1 MSVQVFMSTQQ
12 GAPTVNGV
20 AGSLI
25 TMLDAVLVNGYG
37 QVNVSTITRTG
48 VTATVTTATAHGLA
62 TGDVALIAG
71 ATQGDYNGSFVV
83 TVTGATTFTY
93 DVANSPVTPA
103 TGTIT
108 CRRAPAGFAKTFS
121 GTNKAVY
128 RAIDTSSRRHFF
140 RFVDDGTTGGGAR
153 EARLWGY
160 ETMTDVDTG
169 TGIYP
174 TAGQLASGFFCQ
186 KSDTA
191 DSTAKN
197 WVVISDGKTVYCYMY
212 IGSSVSGGDITSPGA
227 NMNAFGFGDAIEFRP
242 GDAGMSWVTGAPTSN
257 QFSSTQYSGLFNTTP
272 SISSSNPSGANAPI
286 MMARDFTGVAGARAT
301 QLFGTGLTGSL
312 GGTSP
317 LINYPHQVDNG
328 FYMVPCVLT
337 QSSPAVI
344 RGRMPGYFEPLHGNC
359 FPNTQIIEN
368 VIGYAGRRFMMLWGK
383 NSSSPGAAVVDI
395 TGPWDS

>member
-1 MSVQVFMSTQQ
+1 VPVQVFMSTQQ
-12 GAPTVNGV
+12 GAPSVNGV

-37 QVNVSTITRTG
+37 QVNVSTITRSG

-62 TGDVALIAG
+62 TGDVALIGG

-83 TVTGATTFTY
+83 TVTNATSFTY
-93 DVANSPVTPA
+93 VVANSPTTPA

-108 CRRAPAGFAKTFS
+108 ARRAPAGFAKTFS
-121 GTNKAVY
+121 GANKAVY

-174 TAGQLASGFFCQ
+174 TAGQLANGFFCQ
-186 KSDTA
+186 KSGTA

-197 WVVISDGKTVYCYMY
+197 WVVISDGKTVYCFMY
-212 IGSSVSGGDITSPGA
+212 IDSNVSGGDITAPGN
-227 NMNAFGFGDAIEFRP
+227 NMNAFGFGDAVEFRT
-242 GDAGMSWVTGAPTSN
+242 GDTFLSWVGGNPQTN
-257 QFSSTQYSGLFNTTP
+257 NFSSTQYSSLFAAQS
-272 SISSSNPSGANAPI
+272 SITNSNPSTTVATVI
-286 MMARDFTGVAGARAT
+286 SARDFTGVAGARAMG
-301 QLFGTGLTGSL
+301 LFGTALSAGMGS
-312 GGTSP
+312 TVN
-317 LINYPHQVDNG
+317 INYPHQIDNG
-328 FYMVPCVLT
+328 FYMVPVVLT
-337 QSSPAVI
+337 QGSPALI
-344 RGRMPGYFEPLHGNC
+344 RGRMPGYFEPLHSNC

-368 VIGYAGRRFMMLWGK
+368 IIGYTGRRFMMLWGK
-383 NSSSPGAAVVDI
+383 NSSSVGAVVVDI